1 MFCWN
6 VSAFCGTTSL
16 FHDRSRVDQ
25 PLAIPRATPLLSF
38 VAAEAAKTEQA
49 ADFGAGGVHFDGGLL
64 RGEPPVMTFG
74 HGHFSLRCSQALT
87 YRLFTLTVIGFFGHQ
102 ISVGKKSLED

>member
-1 MFCWN
+1 MFCWS

-38 VAAEAAKTEQA
+38 VAAEAAKTEQP

-74 HGHFSLRCSQALT
+74 HGHF
-87 YRLFTLTVIGFFGHQ
+87 FLTVQ
-102 ISVGKKSLED
+102 PSANISPVHFNGN